1 MEGRTTLQHRI
12 EAETDQ
18 HKQTTAHTSPTPSQS
33 ERDHPNQRSSQ
44 QPPPPPPPP
53 RPPSSS
59 AAAVAARTHY
69 PLVLTPGHPSR
80 PRSLHDGQRASGGTH
95 ASAAASSAS
104 AASASASAAAAAAG
118 DRLPASPRVPTRP
131 ARGSCSRGESPPPP
145 PPVQNPPPPPTLPR
159 SMYPPRARG
168 AAAMAGRHSPPG
180 LRSGDS
186 GAGEFEFGG
195 GTQVPGRNWGCPDW
209 IRGDGDGGAGIWF
222 ELRVVAGAARFCSSG
237 SGCARVRCLGMFP

>member
-18 HKQTTAHTSPTPSQS
+18 HRQTTAHTSPTPSQS

-80 PRSLHDGQRASGGTH
+80 PPSLHDGQRASGGTH

-131 ARGSCSRGESPPPP
+131 ARGSCSRVHFVASFI
-145 PPVQNPPPPPTLPR
+145 L
-159 SMYPPRARG
+159 RG
-168 AAAMAGRHSPPG
+168 
-180 LRSGDS
+180 
-186 GAGEFEFGG
+186 
-195 GTQVPGRNWGCPDW
+195 V
-209 IRGDGDGGAGIWF
+209 
-222 ELRVVAGAARFCSSG
+222 ELEEGYTTWWRFY
-237 SGCARVRCLGMFP
+237 